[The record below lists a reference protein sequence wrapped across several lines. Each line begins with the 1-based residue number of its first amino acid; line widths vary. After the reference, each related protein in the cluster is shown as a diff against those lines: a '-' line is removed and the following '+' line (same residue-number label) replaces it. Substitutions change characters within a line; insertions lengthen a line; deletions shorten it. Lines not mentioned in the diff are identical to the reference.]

1 MCSSDL
7 ALTTPLLKSG
17 AAIGEINCVRKHLSA
32 IAGGRLALAARPARV
47 VTLAISDVP
56 GDDPSAIASGPSVP
70 DPTTLADARAVLAK
84 YAIAPSPA
92 IARRLADPAAETP
105 KPSDPSLRHASF
117 AMIASPKAS
126 LDAAAALARAS
137 GYASLVLGDAIEG
150 EAHEVARE
158 HAKLA
163 RDIRAGASPVKPPCA
178 IISGGETTVTV
189 RGHGRGGRNVEYL
202 LGLALAL
209 DGAPGIHALAG
220 DTDGID
226 GTEDNAGALLGP
238 DSLARAR
245 AKDDDAVARLD
256 NNEGYGFFAAL
267 GDLVVTG
274 PTLTEVFKEIDLLR
288 TAGVEE
294 PELRAARAYRRGL
307 FPVQTATQAGLA
319 SVLNDVYVFGLP
331 KDYPETY
338 RSRIAAVTPSFSGA
352 ELGNVVNG
360 AGVGGEQAR

>member
-1 MCSSDL
+1 MPSNEDALLRAMFKAAVDAADPRLCLPQHLPPPPRGRTIVVGAGKATAAMAAATEAHWPGPLDGLVITRDGHGVPCRRIEVVEAAHPVPDARGRDAARRILARVGGLSADDL
-7 ALTTPLLKSG
+7 VLCLISGGGSALLTLPADGIALDEMRALTTALLKSG

-189 RGHGRGGRNVEYL
+189 RGHGRGGRNVE
-202 LGLALAL
+202 
-209 DGAPGIHALAG
+209 
-220 DTDGID
+220 
-226 GTEDNAGALLGP
+226 
-238 DSLARAR
+238 
-245 AKDDDAVARLD
+245 
-256 NNEGYGFFAAL
+256 
-267 GDLVVTG
+267 
-274 PTLTEVFKEIDLLR
+274 
-288 TAGVEE
+288 
-294 PELRAARAYRRGL
+294 
-307 FPVQTATQAGLA
+307 
-319 SVLNDVYVFGLP
+319 
-331 KDYPETY
+331 
-338 RSRIAAVTPSFSGA
+338 
-352 ELGNVVNG
+352 
-360 AGVGGEQAR
+360 